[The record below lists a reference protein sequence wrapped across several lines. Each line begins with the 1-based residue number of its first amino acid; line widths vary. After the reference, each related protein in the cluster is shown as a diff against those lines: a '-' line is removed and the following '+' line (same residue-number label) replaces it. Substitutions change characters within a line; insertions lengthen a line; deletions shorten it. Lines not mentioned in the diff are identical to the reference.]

1 MRGCATTR
9 ALTVSTVRACIESLL
24 VVSSSYD
31 VLFFTVERQPGVPR
45 FCVCAEFRC
54 RLCVQYVWYYGQVR
68 QDQFIPVVFVTLRR
82 VGQAL
87 LQQNIKGFT
96 LESLYRLAQASSWEC
111 G

>member
-1 MRGCATTR
+1 MCCFLQWNDNLVCR
-9 ALTVSTVRACIESLL
+9 ASAF
-24 VVSSSYD
+24 
-31 VLFFTVERQPGVPR
+31 VLSFGVAY
-45 FCVCAEFRC
+45 VCNMYC
-54 RLCVQYVWYYGQVR
+54 QVR